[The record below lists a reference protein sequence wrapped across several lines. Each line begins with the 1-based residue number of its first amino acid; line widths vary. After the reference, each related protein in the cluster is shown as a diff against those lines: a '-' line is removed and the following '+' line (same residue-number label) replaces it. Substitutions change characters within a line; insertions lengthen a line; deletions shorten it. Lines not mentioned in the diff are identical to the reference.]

1 MPLPKKE
8 LQMIEEIDSQDDDD
22 DDDDDELEE
31 LNSDSDLDSE

>member
-8 LQMIEEIDSQDDDD
+8 LQMIEEINSEDDDD

>member
-8 LQMIEEIDSQDDDD
+8 LQMIEEIDSEDDDD
-22 DDDDDELEE
+22 NDDDDKLEE

>member
-8 LQMIEEIDSQDDDD
+8 LQMIEESNSEDDDD